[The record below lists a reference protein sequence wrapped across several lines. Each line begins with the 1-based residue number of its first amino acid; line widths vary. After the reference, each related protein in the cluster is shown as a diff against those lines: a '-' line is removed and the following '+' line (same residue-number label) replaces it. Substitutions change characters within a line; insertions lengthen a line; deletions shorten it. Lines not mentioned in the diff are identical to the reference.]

1 MKKLDYLI
9 IGQGIAGT
17 TLAWILNLNNK
28 EFYILNDED
37 HNTSSAAAL
46 GIYNPITGRNSV
58 KTWNIDTLFYELEDL
73 YLKIEKK
80 IGKKILY
87 KKDIYRPY
95 KSNKNANEWNEKIS
109 NTKYKNYIKV
119 EIKNKK
125 SNNLHDELGGI
136 ITTKSGYIDVEKYI
150 LESKKYFNSMN
161 RYKKY
166 KLTEKSIIKNDNMI
180 QIKNWK
186 SNNIVMCIGI
196 NETKNLFSY
205 LPFRKL
211 YGTSIIIKTKLKIM
225 NIINKGLSIVPLSN
239 DLKKVGSTY
248 KKERNN
254 NGLQELI
261 DKLSKLLKKKYTI
274 IDEKSGVRP
283 ATKDRRPFVGK
294 HRFFKNLYILN
305 GLGSKGI
312 SLAPFCS
319 KELFNNIEK
328 NIDIN
333 KEINIKRYNS

>member
-9 IGQGIAGT
+9 VGQGIAGT
-17 TLAWILNLNNK
+17 TLGWVLYLNNK

-37 HNTSSAAAL
+37 TRTSSAAAL

-58 KTWNIDTLFYELEDL
+58 KTWNVDTLFYELEEF
-73 YLKIEKK
+73 YLKVEKK
-80 IGKKILY
+80 IGKKILH

-109 NTKYKNYIKV
+109 NINFKNYIKAEV
-119 EIKNKK
+119 RSKK
-125 SNNLHDELGGI
+125 SKILYDELGGI
-136 ITTKSGYIDVEKYI
+136 ITTKSGYLDVNKYI
-150 LESKKYFNSMN
+150 LESKKYFHNIE

-166 KLTEKSIIKNDNMI
+166 KLNEGSIIKNDNVI
-180 QIKNWK
+180 QIKNWRSK
-186 SNNIVMCIGI
+186 YVVMCIGI

-205 LPFRKL
+205 LPFKHL

-225 NIINKGLSIVPLSN
+225 EIINRGISIVPISN
-239 DLKKVGSTY
+239 DLKNVGSTY
-248 KKERNN
+248 KKDNN

-261 DKLSKLLKKKYTI
+261 DKLSKLLKKKYII
-274 IDEKSGVRP
+274 IDEKNGVRP
-283 ATKDRRPFVGK
+283 ATRDRRPFVGK
-294 HRFFKNLYILN
+294 HHFFNNLYILN
-305 GLGSKGI
+305 GLGSKGV
-312 SLAPFCS
+312 SLAPYCS

-333 KEINIKRYNS
+333 KEININRYNS